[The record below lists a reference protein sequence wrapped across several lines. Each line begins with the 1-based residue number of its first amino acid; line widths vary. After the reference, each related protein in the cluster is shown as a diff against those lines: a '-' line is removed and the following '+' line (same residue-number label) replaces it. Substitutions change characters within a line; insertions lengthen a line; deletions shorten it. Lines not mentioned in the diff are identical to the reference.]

1 MTKRRTHLTPKRGDA
16 IKLVVKSNELVEAR
30 YMFNV
35 WETRFFHT
43 LISIID
49 KDDEDDKV
57 YRVWFKD
64 IKKNFNINSNK
75 TYELLREA
83 ARSLNRKP
91 VYIGWQ
97 DDEYRRGREY
107 ALFEFVDYLEGGQSG
122 KKIHLQ
128 EYVDVKIQERM
139 RPFLLYVK
147 KNFDPLTT
155 RYTSYDLRNTQKL
168 KPYAI
173 RIYELLKQFEF
184 KGIRTIGV
192 QDLKDMF
199 LITNEYPRFSTFN
212 QSVIAPSIK
221 AINKYT
227 DLYVNPAGIERI
239 KKGRRVEAL
248 LFPIQSKTQQQVD
261 ALRGE
266 SQQLRLPIEEGT
278 PSKEKQPTQKAHKA
292 LLDEFGDTIVTSFGV
307 TRSALEKVLKN
318 GDFTKGDIEQA
329 ISVTRRARHNQ
340 EITKNPAGYF
350 LKALKEGYTDVKQEA
365 KKAQKERT
373 KKAKQVEAQ
382 IEQLKKEL
390 SQKINEVI
398 RVITDQNESITL
410 QAIDAIRSHHLTMA
424 LVKLKE
430 QNLDRRLEVQDYR
443 DDKHL
448 RAMVI
453 KSIVENQPQYFEPI
467 HDRYQ
472 PKINALENQLKH
484 LKNS

>member
-1 MTKRRTHLTPKRGDA
+1 MTKRKTHLTPKRGDA

-49 KDDEDDKV
+49 KEDEDDKV

-64 IKKNFNINSNK
+64 IKENFSINSNK
-75 TYELLREA
+75 SYELLREA

-107 ALFEFVDYLEGGQSG
+107 TLFEFVDYLEEGQSG

-184 KGIRTIGV
+184 KGFRTIGV
-192 QDLKDMF
+192 QDLKAMF
-199 LITNEYPRFSTFN
+199 LITDEYPRFSTFN

-227 DLYVNPAGIERI
+227 DLYINPDRIERI

-248 LFPIQSKTQQQVD
+248 RFPIESKTKQQVA
-261 ALRGE
+261 ALRDE
-266 SQQLRLPIEEGT
+266 PQQLRLPIGEGIPPKT
-278 PSKEKQPTQKAHKA
+278 KQPVNKAYKA
-292 LLDEFGDTIVTSFGV
+292 LLEEFGDTIVTSFGV

-318 GDFTKGDIEQA
+318 GDFTRDAIEQA
-329 ISVTRRARHNQ
+329 ISVTRRARHKQ

-365 KKAQKERT
+365 KKAQKERV
-373 KKAKQVEAQ
+373 KKAKQIEAQ
-382 IEQLKKEL
+382 IDQLKQEL

-398 RVITDQNESITL
+398 RVITDQDENITL
-410 QAIDAIRSHHLTMA
+410 QAIEAIRANTLTMA

-430 QNLDRRLEVQDYR
+430 QNLDRKLEVQDYR

-453 KSIVENQPQYFEPI
+453 NSIVQSQPQHFEPVYV
-467 HDRYQ
+467 RYHPQ
-472 PKINALENQLKH
+472 ISALEGQLKQ
-484 LKNS
+484 LKN

>member
-1 MTKRRTHLTPKRGDA
+1 MTKRKTHLTPKRGDA

-49 KDDEDDKV
+49 KEDEDDKV

-64 IKKNFNINSNK
+64 IKENFSINSNK
-75 TYELLREA
+75 SYELLREA

-107 ALFEFVDYLEGGQSG
+107 TLFEFVDYLEEGQSG

-173 RIYELLKQFEF
+173 RIYELLKQFEY
-184 KGIRTIGV
+184 KGFRTIGV

-227 DLYVNPAGIERI
+227 DLYVNPDRIERI

-248 LFPIQSKTQQQVD
+248 RFPIESKTKQEVA
-261 ALRGE
+261 ALRDE
-266 SQQLRLPIEEGT
+266 PQQLTLPIGAKT
-278 PSKEKQPTQKAHKA
+278 KQPINKAFKA
-292 LLDEFGDTIVTSFGV
+292 LLKEFGDTIVTSFGV

-318 GDFTKGDIEQA
+318 GNFTREDIEQA
-329 ISVTRRARHNQ
+329 ISVTRRAKHKQ

-350 LKALKEGYTDVKQEA
+350 LKALKEGYTDIKQEA
-365 KKAQKERT
+365 QKAQKERA
-373 KKAKQVEAQ
+373 KKAKEIAAQ
-382 IEQLKKEL
+382 LEQLKQEL
-390 SQKINEVI
+390 SQKVNEVI
-398 RVITDQNESITL
+398 RVITDKDESITL
-410 QAIDAIRSHHLTMA
+410 QAIEAIRSNSLTMA

-430 QNLDRRLEVQDYR
+430 QNLGRPLEVQDYR

-453 KSIVENQPQYFEPI
+453 NSIVQTQPQYFETIHAQYNPPI
-467 HDRYQ
+467 SV
-472 PKINALENQLKH
+472 LERQLKR
-484 LKNS
+484 LGNA